1 MYYNANC
8 DFDYHEYNSS
18 VCYTFESCLNFW
30 YKFLYFSTSSRA
42 LFSLTSV
49 LLCLV
54 ANFFCDAFSQ
64 SNSCCTYMKIEKS
77 FEYYFACII
86 LSLCK
91 LLLHPGPSFLLTLDN
106 MSTCIAIII
115 TRHNNG
121 TQVGSKEAFL
131 YPTVDYLTVIENI
144 VYISSL
150 LQ

>member
-18 VCYTFESCLNFW
+18 VCYTFASCLNFW

-64 SNSCCTYMKIEKS
+64 SNSCCTYMKIEKV
-77 FEYYFACII
+77 FNFACII
-86 LSLCK
+86 LS

-106 MSTCIAIII
+106 MSTRIAIII
-115 TRHNNG
+115 TRHNKG

-131 YPTVDYLTVIENI
+131 YPTVDYLTVIESI